1 MGLLRTTT
9 ALGVFAL
16 LACGPKNPAPHSV
29 PNEIRAGAAGMTE
42 DAGVPA
48 REMGATSSTPTTPA
62 QEPLLP
68 SQFGDPPPLKSAKQW
83 LFDFEFESSRAAGEN
98 IRLLSTSEALL
109 ETPRET
115 PRVMGRFALELWE
128 KDRLLERARFD
139 FPLLAMTPDA
149 KPLTDAGAP
158 SGPISIKAPPRL
170 DRFIKTRIGV
180 YFPNVAR
187 GQTLVLVDRGAD
199 KRYPLPWPP
208 KVAR

>member
-149 KPLTDAGAP
+149 KPLTKLFALLFFF
-158 SGPISIKAPPRL
+158 IWVRWTYPRL
-170 DRFIKTRIGV
+170 RYDQLMGFGWKV
-180 YFPNVAR
+180 LLPASVVNVMIAAVWLYWR
-187 GQTLVLVDRGAD
+187 AN
-199 KRYPLPWPP
+199 
-208 KVAR
+208 A